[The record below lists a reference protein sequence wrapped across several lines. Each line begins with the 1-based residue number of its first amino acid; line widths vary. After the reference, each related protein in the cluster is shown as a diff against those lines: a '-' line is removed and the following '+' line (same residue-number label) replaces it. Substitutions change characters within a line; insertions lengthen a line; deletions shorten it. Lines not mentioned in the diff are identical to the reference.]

1 MNNKPKVNRVRKTD
15 IICYVIAV
23 LMAVSVVL
31 FVSVGITTSLLRT
44 NSFVQARYEKYSSQL
59 LKELYNDLGDV
70 ARQTG
75 LPKKAFTSAFKD
87 KHMQSVLHIAA
98 NNTVKGFATDF
109 SESYFLYKYC
119 RNALDDYCAKSGI
132 ELTDDELN
140 KYSCLAADAFN
151 NTLGDESTRYIIIV
165 AIAYTN
171 KPIIT
176 MAVSFVAF
184 FAGIFVIDFISY
196 RRRKKYEYIGISL
209 IISGEVLTVLPLFAL
224 LMKYTS
230 YLRFTDVDI
239 YNMAI
244 ADTLNDI
251 LKINMGIGVL
261 ILAVGIFLVVRNYR
275 YYLKKARSANTEK
288 EIVEKIRNEEASG
301 Y

>member
-15 IICYVIAV
+15 VICYVIAV

-75 LPKKAFTSAFKD
+75 LPKKAFTPAFKD

-109 SESYFLYKYC
+109 SESHFLYKYC
-119 RNALDDYCAKSGI
+119 RNALDDYCTKSGI

-151 NTLGDESTRYIIIV
+151 NTLGDESTKYIIIV

-196 RRRKKYEYIGISL
+196 RRRKKYEYVGISL

-275 YYLKKARSANTEK
+275 YYLKKARSASTEK
-288 EIVEKIRNEEASG
+288 EIIEKIRNEELSL
-301 Y
+301 